1 MERLSS
7 MSAEINLLSRPKNN
21 IMVGTA
27 LTVKSRDGDNLLI
40 HRAIDMAGKGDVVVI
55 SNDSGGRN
63 RSLAGAIMFN
73 YTKARGVEGM
83 VFDGPIR
90 DMDNVSVM
98 DWHIYATGFTPG
110 GPYKTGPGEINV
122 PISCGGIS
130 VNPGDIILGDMDG
143 VIVIPRQDAAAVLKA
158 AIPFAAKDAE
168 KTEEAKQGRASRAW
182 VGELI
187 EKLKFEIIDDVYG
200 K

>member
-1 MERLSS
+1 
-7 MSAEINLLSRPKNN
+7 
-21 IMVGTA
+21 
-27 LTVKSRDGDNLLI
+27 
-40 HRAIDMAGKGDVVVI
+40 
-55 SNDSGGRN
+55 
-63 RSLAGAIMFN
+63 MFN

-122 PISCGGIS
+122 PISCGGIA

-143 VIVIPRQDAAAVLKA
+143 VIVIPRQDAEAVLQA
-158 AIPFAAKDAE
+158 SIPFAAKDAE
-168 KTEEAKQGRASRAW
+168 KTEEAKHGRANRAW

-187 EKLKFEIIDDVYG
+187 EKLKVEIIDDIYS